1 MTAQSEQFT
10 NQARQVLQNSQ
21 ELVHRHRHN
30 QWDVEH
36 ILLALLE
43 LEDGVPSRILEELGA
58 PSEDIKAALY
68 QALESAPKL
77 AFEANQIYPTPR
89 AQRLVENA
97 RSEASRL
104 NDEFIGAEHLFI
116 AAVMEPQGVSAGILK
131 AHRIDRER
139 IYQALSQVRGSH
151 RVNDPDAESRYRS
164 LERFSIDLTKMA
176 QEGKLDPVVGR
187 DSEIRQV
194 MQTLTRRRKNN
205 PVIIG
210 EAGVGKTAVVEGL
223 AQRIASGDVPDS
235 LRDCRVMA
243 LDLPGMVAGS
253 KFRGEFEER
262 LKSVIDEVKEAGGE
276 VILFLD
282 ELHTMVG
289 AGGSEGGVDASNML
303 KPALSRGEMQCVG
316 ATTSDEYRKYIERDS
331 ALERRFQ
338 PVFLEEPT
346 VDETVEILK
355 ILRPRYEA
363 HHKVDISDAALVAAA
378 RLSDRYITGRQLPD
392 KAVDF
397 IDEAASKLRIDAQ
410 ILPAP
415 LKEREERIRYLNDQ
429 ELAAAER
436 SDYERAAELR
446 SERMRV
452 QQEYDAERQTQ
463 QNGQEI
469 PGVVDELL
477 IAQLVSEWTGIPT
490 GRLLEGEGERLV
502 HMESDLHKRI
512 IGQEEAVTAVAEA
525 IRRSRSGLSD
535 PRRPIGSFIFLGPT
549 GVGKTEMAKALS
561 EFMFDDETSMVR
573 IDMSEYMERHAVSR
587 LVGAPPGYIGY
598 DEGGQLTEAVR
609 RRPYRVLLFDEI
621 EKAHPDAFNILLQI
635 LEDGRLT
642 DGQGRTVDFR
652 NTVIIMT
659 SNLGT
664 EGMKR
669 QSFGFRPDSPGKQD
683 EMRALRESVDAAL
696 KRQFRPEFL
705 NRIDD
710 TIVFHPLTEEQIV
723 EIVGL
728 MVNDVRSRLAEREI
742 TFELTPEAELWL
754 AKQGFDPLYGARPL
768 RRLIQRQLE
777 NALARMVLSGE
788 ITSGDHVFVE
798 SDKDG
803 LVLGRREGSGP
814 SDTIGVDTETA
825 ILV

>member
-1 MTAQSEQFT
+1 MTAQNEQFT

-21 ELVHRHRHN
+21 ELVRRHRHN

-36 ILLALLE
+36 IILALLE

-58 PSEDIKAALY
+58 PAEDIKAALY

-77 AFEANQIYPTPR
+77 AFDANQIYPTPR
-89 AQRLVENA
+89 AQRLMENA
-97 RSEASRL
+97 RSEAARL

-139 IYQALSQVRGSH
+139 VYQALTQVRGSH

-164 LERFSIDLTKMA
+164 LERFSIDLTRMA
-176 QEGKLDPVVGR
+176 LEGKLDPVVGR
-187 DSEIRQV
+187 DAEIRQV

-235 LRDCRVMA
+235 LKDRRVMA

-289 AGGSEGGVDASNML
+289 AGGSEGSVDASNML
-303 KPALSRGEMQCVG
+303 KPALSRGEMQCIG

-338 PVFLEEPT
+338 PVYLEEPT

-415 LKEREERIRYLNDQ
+415 LKELEERIRYLNDQ

-446 SERMRV
+446 TERIRV
-452 QQEYDAERQTQ
+452 QQEYDAERLSQ
-463 QNGQEI
+463 QNGREVSS
-469 PGVVDELL
+469 VVDELL
-477 IAQLVSEWTGIPT
+477 IAHLVSEWTGIPT

-502 HMESDLHKRI
+502 HMESDLHRRI

-535 PRRPIGSFIFLGPT
+535 PRRPIGSFILLGPT
-549 GVGKTEMAKALS
+549 GVGKTELAKALA
-561 EFMFDDETSMVR
+561 EFLFDDETSMVR

-609 RRPYRVLLFDEI
+609 RRPYRILLFDEI
-621 EKAHPDAFNILLQI
+621 EKAHPDVFNILLQI

-669 QSFGFRPDSPGKQD
+669 QSFGFRPDNPREQD

-710 TIVFHPLTEEQIV
+710 TIVFHSLTQEQIV
-723 EIVGL
+723 EIVEL
-728 MVNDVRSRLAEREI
+728 MVDDVRSRLAERDI
-742 TFELTPEAELWL
+742 TFELTKDAELWL
-754 AKQGFDPLYGARPL
+754 ARQGFDPVYGARPL

-788 ITSGDHVFVE
+788 IASGDHVLVDSE
-798 SDKDG
+798 DDG
-803 LVLGRREGSGP
+803 LALSRQNVSA
-814 SDTIGVDTETA
+814 SFDTNEADSHRA
-825 ILV
+825 ALV

>member
-1 MTAQSEQFT
+1 MTAQNDQFT

-21 ELVHRHRHN
+21 ELVRRHRHN

-58 PSEDIKAALY
+58 PAENIKAALY
-68 QALESAPKL
+68 RALESAPKL
-77 AFEANQIYPTPR
+77 AFDTNQIYPTPR
-89 AQRLVENA
+89 AQRLMENA

-116 AAVMEPQGVSAGILK
+116 AAVMEPQGVSADILK
-131 AHRIDRER
+131 AHRIDRELV
-139 IYQALSQVRGSH
+139 YQALTQVRGSH

-164 LERFSIDLTKMA
+164 LERFSIDLTRMA
-176 QEGKLDPVVGR
+176 LEGKLDPVVGR
-187 DSEIRQV
+187 DAEIRQV

-235 LRDCRVMA
+235 LGNRRVMA

-415 LKEREERIRYLNDQ
+415 LKEQEERIRYLNDQ
-429 ELAAAER
+429 EMAAAER

-446 SERMRV
+446 TERIRI
-452 QQEYDAERQTQ
+452 QQEYDAERLSQ
-463 QNGQEI
+463 QNGREVSS
-469 PGVVDELL
+469 VVDELL
-477 IAQLVSEWTGIPT
+477 IAQLVSDWTGIPT

-502 HMESDLHKRI
+502 HMEHDLHRRI
-512 IGQEEAVTAVAEA
+512 VGQEEAVTAVAEA

-549 GVGKTEMAKALS
+549 GVGKTELAKALA
-561 EFMFDDETSMVR
+561 EFLFDDETSIVR

-587 LVGAPPGYIGY
+587 LVGAPPGYVGY

-621 EKAHPDAFNILLQI
+621 EKAHPDVFNILLQI

-669 QSFGFRPDSPGKQD
+669 QSFGFRPDNPREQD
-683 EMRALRESVDAAL
+683 EMRALRESVDTAL

-710 TIVFHPLTEEQIV
+710 TIVFHPLTQEQIV
-723 EIVGL
+723 EIVEL
-728 MVNDVRSRLAEREI
+728 MVNDVRSRLDERDI
-742 TFELTPEAELWL
+742 TFELTPDAELWL
-754 AKQGFDPLYGARPL
+754 AKQGFDPVYGARPL

-777 NALARMVLSGE
+777 NTLARMVLSGE
-788 ITSGDHVFVE
+788 ITSGDHVFVD
-798 SDKDG
+798 SGSDG
-803 LVLGRREGSGP
+803 LTLSNERRSA
-814 SDTIGVDTETA
+814 SFETFEPDSQKA
-825 ILV
+825 ALV